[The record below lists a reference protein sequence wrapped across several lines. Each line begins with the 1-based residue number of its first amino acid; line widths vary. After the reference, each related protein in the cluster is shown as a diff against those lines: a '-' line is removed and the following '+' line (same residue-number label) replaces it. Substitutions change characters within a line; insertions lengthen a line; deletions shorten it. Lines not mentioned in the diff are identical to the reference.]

1 MRKITFVLLILVL
14 ALLMATAATAEMPAG
29 GWETVEYQAV
39 MLPDEEAQAA
49 FDKATAEIDG
59 MIYIPVALIGKQ
71 IVAGTN
77 YCILCQMIPVVPDAK
92 PVWALVFI
100 YEDLEGNAQIVDPS
114 YEIYYDRHTPWTE

>member
-1 MRKITFVLLILVL
+1 MKKITSVLFILVL
-14 ALLMATAATAEMPAG
+14 ALLTATAAPAEMLAG

-39 MLPDEEAQAA
+39 MLPDEDAQAA

-77 YCILCQMIPVVPDAK
+77 YCILCQMIPVVPDAE
-92 PVWALVFI
+92 PVWALVFL
-100 YEDLEGNAQIVDPS
+100 YEDLEGNAQIVDPP

>member
-1 MRKITFVLLILVL
+1 MKKITSVLLILVL
-14 ALLMATAATAEMPAG
+14 ALIMATSASAEMSAG

-39 MLPDEEAQAA
+39 ILPDEEAQAA
-49 FDKATAEIDG
+49 FDKATAELDG

-92 PVWALVFI
+92 PVWALVYI
-100 YEDLEGNAQIVDPS
+100 YEDLEGNAQIVDPP
-114 YEIYYDRHTPWTE
+114 YEIYYDRHSPWNE

>member
-114 YEIYYDRHTPWTE
+114 YEIYSDRHTPWTE